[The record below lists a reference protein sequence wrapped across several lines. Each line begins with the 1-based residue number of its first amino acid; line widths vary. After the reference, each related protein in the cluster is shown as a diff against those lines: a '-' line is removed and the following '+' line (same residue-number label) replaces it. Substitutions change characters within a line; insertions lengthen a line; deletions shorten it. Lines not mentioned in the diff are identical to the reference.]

1 MVDRLGLGVRV
12 RASFQIF
19 ALTAEGKCARWGGTC
34 LVEYVPGEM
43 SHSQLT
49 IIVIIILIINIII
62 FNISL
67 MHLPLESTQRVQT
80 DAEADHAMYLVVMTF
95 LLQE

>member
-1 MVDRLGLGVRV
+1 
-12 RASFQIF
+12 
-19 ALTAEGKCARWGGTC
+19 
-34 LVEYVPGEM
+34 VEYVPGEM